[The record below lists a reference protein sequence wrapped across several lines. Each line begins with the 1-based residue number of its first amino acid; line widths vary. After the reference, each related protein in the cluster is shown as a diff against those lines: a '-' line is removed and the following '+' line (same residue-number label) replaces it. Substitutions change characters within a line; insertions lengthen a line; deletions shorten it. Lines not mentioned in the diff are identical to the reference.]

1 MMMMMCVQEM
11 IKRCHQCMNMIVSAK
26 EHQAAEANKNAA
38 ILLEEL
44 SLEREREETKKA
56 AAARK
61 RDRKKLKKKERADRD
76 KDAVDDTVAGLLLV
90 HYFIANFYHINVGHF
105 YSRYLL
111 VNIGRSSSVL
121 ASFLF
126 QFIFL

>member
-1 MMMMMCVQEM
+1 MVPLDALELIEILTQQEM
-11 IKRCHQCMNMIVSAK
+11 IKRCHQCMNMIVGAK

-44 SLEREREETKKA
+44 SQEREREETKKA

-76 KDAVDDTVAGLLLV
+76 KETTEDSAA
-90 HYFIANFYHINVGHF
+90 
-105 YSRYLL
+105 R
-111 VNIGRSSSVL
+111 
-121 ASFLF
+121 
-126 QFIFL
+126 

>member
-1 MMMMMCVQEM
+1 
-11 IKRCHQCMNMIVSAK
+11 MNMIVSSK

-44 SLEREREETKKA
+44 NMEREREETKKA

-76 KDAVDDTVAGLLLV
+76 KETTDDVTADDVDGYGLSRFAFTFVAKTE
-90 HYFIANFYHINVGHF
+90 
-105 YSRYLL
+105 
-111 VNIGRSSSVL
+111 
-121 ASFLF
+121 
-126 QFIFL
+126 

>member
-1 MMMMMCVQEM
+1 MDKLNCVARLKILQAVCKTVVFYVAADDDKWAMLRVQEM

-61 RDRKKLKKKERADRD
+61 RDRKKLKKRERADRD
-76 KDAVDDTVAGLLLV
+76 KDTVDDIAAG
-90 HYFIANFYHINVGHF
+90 
-105 YSRYLL
+105 
-111 VNIGRSSSVL
+111 
-121 ASFLF
+121 
-126 QFIFL
+126 